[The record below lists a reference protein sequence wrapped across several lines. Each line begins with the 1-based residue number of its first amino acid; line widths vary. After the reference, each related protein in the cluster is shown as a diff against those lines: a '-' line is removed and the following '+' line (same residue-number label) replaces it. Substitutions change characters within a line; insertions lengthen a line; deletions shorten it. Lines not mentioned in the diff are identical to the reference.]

1 MDEFDRKLLVQL
13 QGNCAQ
19 TNAEL
24 SERIHLSPSQISR
37 RRVRLEADGII
48 ARQIAVLDGQK
59 LGYDID
65 VFIRIA
71 LTAHD
76 DSTATKFAKFLKDIG
91 EIHAAFA
98 ITGDADYLLHIK
110 TRSLADLSALINR
123 KLLPHPNV
131 REVRSEIVLDCIKE
145 FSPLDL

>member
-1 MDEFDRKLLVQL
+1 MDEFDCKLLAQL
-13 QGNCAQ
+13 QKNCAQ

-24 SERIHLSPSQISR
+24 SEIIHLSPSQVSR

-48 ARQIAVLDGQK
+48 ARQIAVLDGRK
-59 LGYDID
+59 LGFDID

-76 DSTATKFAKFLKDIG
+76 DGTATKFANFLKDIG

-145 FSPLDL
+145 SSPLDL